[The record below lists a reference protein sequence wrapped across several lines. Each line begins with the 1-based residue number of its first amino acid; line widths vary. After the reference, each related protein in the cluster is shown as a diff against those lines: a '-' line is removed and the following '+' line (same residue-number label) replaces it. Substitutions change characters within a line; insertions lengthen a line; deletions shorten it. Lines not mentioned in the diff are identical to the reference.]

1 MAECGGLCY
10 SSRMNAAHLH
20 VTLVHIPVVVV
31 PLGAAILAVGLAR
44 RNSAVSSTA
53 LSILLLAALVAVPA
67 FLLGEGAE
75 EIVEHLPGVSESTIE
90 AHEEA
95 ADVAFWVT
103 VASGL
108 LSLTSLVACQLRLAW
123 ERRATVLAL
132 SVSVAAASL
141 LSYAAFQGGKIRHP
155 EAYASTPGRAEPSE
169 SHEH

>member
-1 MAECGGLCY
+1 
-10 SSRMNAAHLH
+10 MNAAHLH

-53 LSILLLAALVAVPA
+53 LSILLLAAIIAVPA

-75 EIVEHLPGVSESTIE
+75 EIVEHLPGVSEDLIE
-90 AHEEA
+90 EHEEA
-95 ADVAFWVT
+95 ADIALWLT

-108 LSLTSLVACQLRLAW
+108 LSLSSLVACKLMLSW
-123 ERRATVLAL
+123 SKRAMIATLPI
-132 SVSVAAASL
+132 SIAAASL

-155 EAYASTPGRAEPSE
+155 EAYESARGSAEPAE
-169 SHEH
+169 LHDH

>member
-1 MAECGGLCY
+1 
-10 SSRMNAAHLH
+10 MNAAHLH
-20 VTLVHIPVVVV
+20 IILVHIPVVIV

-44 RNSAVSSTA
+44 RNGAVSNTA
-53 LSILLLAALVAVPA
+53 LSILLLAAVVAVPA

-123 ERRATVLAL
+123 ARRATILAL
-132 SVSVAAASL
+132 PVSVAAASL

-155 EAYASTPGRAEPSE
+155 EAYSPTSGGTESNE